1 MRILALVTIA
11 FLVVGHHVQAAT
23 LKHEYTFDNA
33 TVQDNVGG
41 LNGSLFG
48 GATISGGVLQLDGI
62 DDYAEL
68 SGQAIATG
76 GADFSVVIRAQAFV
90 PLAGNFVELISQGF
104 SGAPGFYLGH
114 DPNGVIRI
122 TDNFGFTGLTFPND
136 GAYHTYVLTSGDQFG
151 TQLYIDG
158 VNVFSGAE
166 LDVGGASGSNTRFGK
181 QFSPFSENLHGN
193 IDYIGVFDGELTDGV
208 VPSAVPLPA
217 AIPLMGTAFG
227 LMGLIGLRR
236 RTRA

>member
-1 MRILALVTIA
+1 MRILALITTA
-11 FLVVGHHVQAAT
+11 FLIWGPQAQAAT
-23 LKHEYTFDNA
+23 LIHEYTFDGA

-41 LNGSLFG
+41 LNGTLFG
-48 GATISGGVLQLDGI
+48 GATISGGVLQLDGV
-62 DDYAEL
+62 DDFAEL

-76 GADFSVVIRAQAFV
+76 GVDFSVVIRAQAFV

-114 DPNGVIRI
+114 DPSGNIRI
-122 TDNFGFTGLTFPND
+122 TDNFLSTGLAFPSD
-136 GAYHTYVLTSGDQFG
+136 GGFHTYVLTSGDLFG

-166 LDVGGASGSNTRFGK
+166 LNVGAGGSNTRFGK

-193 IDYIGVFDGELTDGV
+193 IDYIGVFDGELAGGI
-208 VPSAVPLPA
+208 VPAAVPLPA
-217 AIPLMGTAFG
+217 GLPLLMAAFG
-227 LMGLIGLRR
+227 IVGAIGLRR
-236 RTRA
+236 KKLS